1 MSRTPEQIAAD
12 DNLTAAI
19 EAQQRAYHDDNEG
32 VLTEYVIV
40 SERTYWDGDGD
51 RVTATYLSV
60 RDNGV
65 IISHQLGLLHFAAAK
80 VQASIAEDGE

>member
-40 SERTYWDGDGD
+40 SERTYWDSDGD
-51 RVTATYLSV
+51 RLTATYISV
-60 RDNGV
+60 RDNGT
-65 IISHQLGLLHFAAAK
+65 SLSQQLGLLEFAAFRIR
-80 VQASIAEDGE
+80 ASALED

>member
-1 MSRTPEQIAAD
+1 MIRTALWLAIDTAQAPPRHRQDRSSTMSRTPEQIAAD

-40 SERTYWDGDGD
+40 SERTY
-51 RVTATYLSV
+51 
-60 RDNGV
+60 
-65 IISHQLGLLHFAAAK
+65 
-80 VQASIAEDGE
+80 

>member
-51 RVTATYLSV
+51 RLTATYISV
-60 RDNGV
+60 RDNGT
-65 IISHQLGLLHFAAAK
+65 SLSQQLGLLEFAASRIR
-80 VQASIAEDGE
+80 ASALED